1 MSSELL
7 PPVEI
12 APSDLTDKSKEEL
25 AAVWLDMLNTGY
37 KLVLAGLRRKCNTDE
52 DLRVAY
58 RSWYAEQMADH
69 DRTIER
75 MLWRMQ
81 QRRATDAC

>member
-1 MSSELL
+1 MSGELL
-7 PPVEI
+7 PPAEL
-12 APSDLTDKSKEEL
+12 APGNLADKSAEER
-25 AAVWLDMLNTGY
+25 AAVWLDMLDAGY
-37 KLVLAGLRRKCNTDE
+37 KLVLAGLRQKYGSDSE
-52 DLRVAY
+52 VHAAY

-69 DRTIER
+69 DHTLER